1 MSIDTDNKRNK
12 WVARKIVVTLTDK
25 QNEQLEKLLAD
36 RRQSNPRESIVSIM
50 QEAFTNLYRMQYDGD
65 NS

>member
-1 MSIDTDNKRNK
+1 MSIETDNKRNK